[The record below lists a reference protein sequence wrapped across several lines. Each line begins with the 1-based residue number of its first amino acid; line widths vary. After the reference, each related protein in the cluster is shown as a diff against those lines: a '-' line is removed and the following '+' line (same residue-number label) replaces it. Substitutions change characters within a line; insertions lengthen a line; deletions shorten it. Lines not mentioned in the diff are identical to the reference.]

1 MRRIVNTHDKSGKT
15 RIILKIPIDTVYS
28 YIEDNSL
35 IIRSKK
41 GLLKIL
47 SSAVLNGGLCL
58 AKTVLNYQVSKDFNH
73 SAPTAYLRKIAR
85 RLQLPNPVVGLITA
99 ANVLNVSVQ
108 SSNGENSVCVFT
120 TAGLSN
126 TAAAGDLT
134 TSKKL
139 STINTIVLIDGNLSD
154 ASMVD
159 AVKTVT
165 EAKTVALRELDVRSR
180 FSGKIASGTT
190 TDAVVVACTGKG
202 KQTRYAGTATEIG
215 KAISINVIKS
225 VKEAIEKEEKL
236 TANRPLI
243 KRLEEK
249 GITFDSLIETALE
262 LLTYHPNMG
271 SRGKV
276 VQTLKDCLHEALSD
290 VNVAALVLAGIRLDD
305 DGSVGL
311 IPGLTAEAYKGDPV
325 FLLADEILGINV
337 ANYIAGGRGI
347 FEFVRFDKAKPG
359 ILKKLSPFLDDVI
372 GGLIAGSSSNMYTR
386 LLKGKVG

>member
-1 MRRIVNTHDKSGKT
+1 MRRIVNTRDKPGKT
-15 RIILKIPIDTVYS
+15 RISLKIPIDTVHS
-28 YIEDNSL
+28 YIEGNSL

-58 AKTVLNYQVSKDFNH
+58 AKTVLNYQVSRDFDH
-73 SAPTAYLRKIAR
+73 SAPAAYLRKIAR
-85 RLQLPNPVVGLITA
+85 RLQLPNPVVGLMTA

-108 SSNGENSVCVFT
+108 SSNSGNSVCVFT

-126 TAAAGDLT
+126 TAAAGDPV
-134 TSKKL
+134 TSKKPL

-180 FSGKIASGTT
+180 FSRKIASGTT
-190 TDAVVVACTGKG
+190 TDAVVVACTGRG
-202 KQTRYAGTATEIG
+202 KQTCYAGTATEIG
-215 KAISINVIKS
+215 EAISVNVIKS
-225 VKEAIEKEEKL
+225 VKEAIGKEEKL
-236 TANRPLI
+236 TSNRPLI

-311 IPGLTAEAYKGDPV
+311 IPELTAEAYKGDPV

-337 ANYIAGGRGI
+337 ANYIAGSRGV

-372 GGLIAGSSSNMYTR
+372 GGLIAGASSNMYTR
-386 LLKGKVG
+386 LLR